1 MVAFHTARGPETLN
15 NRKSAKG
22 CLRFLHCMTSASLGL
37 LQEKAGELQEID
49 GDYVR
54 LRLPAPQIGRSRI
67 CAL

>member
-22 CLRFLHCMTSASLGL
+22 GLFLHCVTSASIGL

-54 LRLPAPQIGRSRI
+54 LRFPAPQIGRSRI
-67 CAL
+67 CAV